1 MPDRLRLAVFDCDGT
16 LVDSQHAIVSAMTR
30 ACVACDVPAPPAE
43 VIRRTVGLP
52 LPEAVARMVPDVVG
66 LRHERLVQGFRDA
79 FRESHGE
86 PGDMEP
92 LYPGVH
98 AAIAALE
105 EAGFLL
111 AIATGK
117 SRRGLIATLERHG
130 LREHFVCLKTVD
142 DGPGKPSPV
151 ILRDAMVEM
160 GVEAAET
167 VMIGDTTFDMMMA
180 GAAGAKAIGVAWG
193 YHDVHELVAYG
204 AHEIVSSYGPLPAT
218 VARLIEPVEPVPGC
232 PGPADVMV

>member
-1 MPDRLRLAVFDCDGT
+1 MLVYILLLQIFSAYLLRFRLRLQLLHVVITFCLILFASFSVYGQTVQLRGVITDNSDGQP
-16 LVDSQHAIVSAMTR
+16 VEGAN
-30 ACVACDVPAPPAE
+30 
-43 VIRRTVGLP
+43 
-52 LPEAVARMVPDVVG
+52 
-66 LRHERLVQGFRDA
+66 
-79 FRESHGE
+79 
-86 PGDMEP
+86 
-92 LYPGVH
+92 
-98 AAIAALE
+98 
-105 EAGFLL
+105 
-111 AIATGK
+111 
-117 SRRGLIATLERHG
+117 
-130 LREHFVCLKTVD
+130 
-142 DGPGKPSPV
+142 V